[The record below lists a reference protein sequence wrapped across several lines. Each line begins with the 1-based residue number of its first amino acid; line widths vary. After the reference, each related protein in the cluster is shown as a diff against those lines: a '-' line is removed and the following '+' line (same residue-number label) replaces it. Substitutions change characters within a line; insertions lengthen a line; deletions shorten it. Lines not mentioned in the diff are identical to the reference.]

1 MARGARLTGATPS
14 EAAQGELDYLEHNR
28 TRMDYRRYRLEGW
41 FIGSGVV
48 EAGCKRLIG
57 QRLKQ
62 SGMFWTE
69 PGATAVAAFAVRC
82 FCRWLDF
89 PVEPALFKAPE

>member
-1 MARGARLTGATPS
+1 MAEARQAAGSSLSA
-14 EAAQGELDYLEHNR
+14 EAQREIEYLENHR
-28 TRMDYRRYRLEGW
+28 SRMDYRRYRTQGW

-48 EAGCKRLIG
+48 EAGCKHVVG

-69 PGATAVAAFAVRC
+69 DGATAILTLRCALLSAGGWNHLWSQPWAQAA
-82 FCRWLDF
+82 
-89 PVEPALFKAPE
+89 